1 MQRSNRSHR
10 EPSQEEAA
18 ACPSFKIGSPG
29 FQASSS
35 AAGSA
40 TASNVGVLLLQQGD
54 GESVVDM
61 FAMRQDEDELMIP
74 CKSGRV
80 VDLRSMNI

>member
-10 EPSQEEAA
+10 EPSQEEAT
-18 ACPSFKIGSPG
+18 ACPSFKIGPPG

-40 TASNVGVLLLQQGD
+40 TASNVGVLFLQQPD
-54 GESVVDM
+54 GKPVVDM
-61 FAMRQDEDELMIP
+61 FAMRQDEDEFMIP
-74 CKSGRV
+74 CKSSRV
-80 VDLRSMNI
+80 VDLHSMNI